1 MTEKP
6 IIMSAESV
14 RAILAGRKTQTRR
27 VIKPQP
33 HAIIDGLPYVDNPV
47 QVVDEATNKTVW
59 RFSDDAG
66 RRLIKPVR
74 CPYQVGDRLWVRET
88 WKKSLHGGEYDA
100 DGAEYVHDCPGYK
113 ADGKYRCGKPVND
126 LEYGWQSPIH
136 MPRWASRLTLEVVE
150 SWPER
155 LHDITEEG
163 AIAEGCV
170 PYIDPFENIQIISV
184 TQIYAQLWEALN
196 AKRGYPW
203 DANPWV
209 WVITFKVVTL

>member
-1 MTEKP
+1 MKERP
-6 IIMSAESV
+6 IIFSAESV
-14 RAILAGRKTQTRR
+14 RAILAGRKSQTRR

-33 HAIIDGLPYVDNPV
+33 IGFPGGPIPERGTYVFRYAGEHG
-47 QVVDEATNKTVW
+47 DELKE
-59 RFSDDAG
+59 
-66 RRLIKPVR
+66 IR
-74 CPYQVGDRLWVRET
+74 CPYAVGDRLWVRET
-88 WKKSLHGGEYDA
+88 WIPDPPQDDSWDYYGFTDGEAYNFSALPKRFKKPAH
-100 DGAEYVHDCPGYK
+100 VI
-113 ADGKYRCGKPVND
+113 YRASWNGPD
-126 LEYGWQSPIH
+126 LRWRSPIH

>member
-1 MTEKP
+1 MTDKP

-27 VIKPQP
+27 VVKLTDFRQ
-33 HAIIDGLPYVDNPV
+33 
-47 QVVDEATNKTVW
+47 
-59 RFSDDAG
+59 SDTPGYDWSFRD
-66 RRLIKPVR
+66 RRGCWNDVSTERLMQR
-74 CPYQVGDRLWVRET
+74 YCPYQVGDRLWVRET

-126 LEYGWQSPIH
+126 LEYGWRSPIH